1 MLGGD
6 TGYSFGKAKGVV
18 RLVQVDNEQCVID
31 GTIDGL
37 SPGSHGLHV
46 HECGDI
52 SQGCQRYVRLVQ
64 VGNEHCII
72 DESPAPSKSTA
83 IS

>member
-1 MLGGD
+1 MLTERRQQSAVAMLGGGD

-18 RLVQVDNEQCVID
+18 RLVQLDDEHCVID

-37 SPGSHGLHV
+37 VPGNHGLHI

-52 SQGCQRYVRLVQ
+52 SEGCNR
-64 VGNEHCII
+64 
-72 DESPAPSKSTA
+72 
-83 IS
+83 